1 MGEMVATMR
10 TSPLL
15 EMKNVSKTFPG
26 LKALEDVS
34 FSVAAG
40 EIIGLI
46 GRNGSGKSTLV
57 KILSGIHRPDDGS
70 QIVLGSWARDDGATR
85 RETKLH
91 FLHQDLGLIPMLST
105 IENID
110 LDRRLFTSRFFPA
123 RVRIEKK
130 RAEGLVASFG
140 AEFDVTVPV
149 KMLTPAERTIVAIVR
164 AMGQWER
171 SDNVLVLDEPTAALE
186 SDEVAKLFGAV
197 RRVSKMG
204 AGVIFISHRLS
215 EVLEIAGRVIALR
228 DGRILADVMA
238 SDCDYGTLVELI
250 VGADGFS
257 GASKKSRDAGQVRL
271 SVRNLR
277 ANSSQSKIEDVSL
290 EVNEGEIVG
299 VGGLLGSGRDEL
311 IGLIFGS
318 KDGSAQE
325 IRIAN
330 KSIVRSNVKSA
341 LSMGMGYCSA
351 DRARDGVIMT
361 FSARENLTLPWL
373 RSLRRRFGSI
383 DFAAERIESK
393 KWFEMVMLRPLDPDR
408 KLNLFSGGN
417 QQKVALARWLRRDS
431 KILLLDEPTQGVDVG
446 AKVAIYELLRAATSK
461 GASVLFSSSD
471 AQELAIL
478 SDRVIIMHNGLIVA
492 SLQNESLTESRIVKE
507 TQRGGR

>member
-110 LDRRLFTSRFFPA
+110 LDRRLGTSRFFPA

-257 GASKKSRDAGQVRL
+257 GAS
-271 SVRNLR
+271 
-277 ANSSQSKIEDVSL
+277 
-290 EVNEGEIVG
+290 
-299 VGGLLGSGRDEL
+299 
-311 IGLIFGS
+311 
-318 KDGSAQE
+318 
-325 IRIAN
+325 
-330 KSIVRSNVKSA
+330 
-341 LSMGMGYCSA
+341 
-351 DRARDGVIMT
+351 
-361 FSARENLTLPWL
+361 
-373 RSLRRRFGSI
+373 
-383 DFAAERIESK
+383 
-393 KWFEMVMLRPLDPDR
+393 
-408 KLNLFSGGN
+408 
-417 QQKVALARWLRRDS
+417 
-431 KILLLDEPTQGVDVG
+431 
-446 AKVAIYELLRAATSK
+446 
-461 GASVLFSSSD
+461 
-471 AQELAIL
+471 
-478 SDRVIIMHNGLIVA
+478 
-492 SLQNESLTESRIVKE
+492 
-507 TQRGGR
+507 